1 MSNRHWRKSQSEDF
15 FIKDSKQKGYRS
27 RSVYRLSEIDKK
39 FGFLLEAFHYGT
51 PPHGGAAI
59 GFDRLLMLM
68 AGESTIRDVI
78 PFPKNTLA
86 GSPLDGSPA
95 AVDTNQLKDLNLNI
109 NHQD

>member
-1 MSNRHWRKSQSEDF
+1 
-15 FIKDSKQKGYRS
+15 
-27 RSVYRLSEIDKK
+27 
-39 FGFLLEAFHYGT
+39 
-51 PPHGGAAI
+51 
-59 GFDRLLMLM
+59 M